1 MCDGYKN
8 SVKTQNLCYIQNSI
22 YRGQITEQPKG
33 DGKADIS
40 YNTVNCICVQNG
52 PIQILKKRTKKNYNR
67 DEGRHAFFVCLVKRW
82 FDDNKSLMS
91 NSKQNY

>member
-40 YNTVNCICVQNG
+40 YNTVNCIYVKYSKRADTNF
-52 PIQILKKRTKKNYNR
+52 KKKDKK
-67 DEGRHAFFVCLVKRW
+67 EL
-82 FDDNKSLMS
+82 
-91 NSKQNY
+91 Q